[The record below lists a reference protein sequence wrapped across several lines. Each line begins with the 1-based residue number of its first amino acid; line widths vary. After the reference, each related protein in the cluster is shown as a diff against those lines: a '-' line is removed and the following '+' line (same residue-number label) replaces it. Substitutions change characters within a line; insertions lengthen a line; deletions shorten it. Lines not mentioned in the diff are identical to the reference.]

1 MRMWFVVFEDAP
13 QDVVTISDEG
23 DKAAM
28 LKRFDAAAKA
38 EAIDRRKVR
47 GMWII
52 DNATQYG
59 DVLKVYGIA
68 SANILKRHG
77 EWKDRSE
84 RIPS

>member
-1 MRMWFVVFEDAP
+1 MRMWFIAFEDAP

-23 DKAAM
+23 DKAAL

-59 DVLKVYGIA
+59 DVLKIYGIA

-84 RIPS
+84 CIPS